1 LAHTEFTYLS
11 DSRAD
16 VSVEL
21 GDARLVLEREA
32 PQGYDALIVD
42 AFSGDA
48 IPIHLLTREAVQV
61 YRKHLGASGVLLF
74 HISNRFVDLQPAL
87 ARLAVEE
94 GLDARF
100 ICDDP
105 DGDSGDDS
113 ENDAEEGETPLS
125 ASSWVLMAADKSWM
139 TAPGVLDRVE
149 ALKPPQP
156 GPAWTDAFTNILSA
170 IRVRVTP

>member
-1 LAHTEFTYLS
+1 MEFTYLS
-11 DSRAD
+11 DSQAN

-21 GDARLVLEREA
+21 GDARLVLEREP
-32 PQGYDALIVD
+32 PQGFNALIID

-61 YRKHLGASGVLLF
+61 YRKHLSPSGVLLF

-94 GLDARF
+94 GLDARLVY
-100 ICDDP
+100 DDP

-113 ENDAEEGETPLS
+113 ENEEEEETPLS
-125 ASSWVLMAADKSWM
+125 VSTWVLMAADKSWM
-139 TAPGVLDRVE
+139 TAPGVLDRAE
-149 ALKPPQP
+149 ALDPPQP
-156 GPAWTDAFTNILSA
+156 GPAWIDDFNNILSA
-170 IRVRVTP
+170 IRVGELSK